1 MLVLPRFGSLHD
13 YSIVKAAAAQLAS
26 DGAKSCDYCALST
39 RHQTVMFLSLSDVA
53 VAARNLLSQYYGA
66 LLQMSEKDV
75 DFSILVGSEVPT
87 RSFKAGE
94 TIFREGDPADE
105 LYVIQKGQVGVQ
117 TGNRLL
123 DTLKSKTIFGEMA
136 LVDSAPRSADAVALT
151 DVTLVPVSE
160 RQFLFL
166 VSETPYFALNVMRL
180 MARRLRAT
188 NKAL

>member
-1 MLVLPRFGSLHD
+1 
-13 YSIVKAAAAQLAS
+13 
-26 DGAKSCDYCALST
+26 
-39 RHQTVMFLSLSDVA
+39 
-53 VAARNLLSQYYGA
+53 
-66 LLQMSEKDV
+66 MSENDV
-75 DFSILVGSEVPT
+75 DFSVLIGKEVPT

-105 LYVIQKGQVGVQ
+105 LYVIQEGRVGVQ

-123 DTLKSKTIFGEMA
+123 DTLDPKTIFGEMA
-136 LVDSAPRSADAVALT
+136 LVDSEPRSAAAVAIT
-151 DVTLVPVSE
+151 DVKLVPVSE

-188 NKAL
+188 NKAC

>member
-1 MLVLPRFGSLHD
+1 M
-13 YSIVKAAAAQLAS
+13 S
-26 DGAKSCDYCALST
+26 DK
-39 RHQTVMFLSLSDVA
+39 
-53 VAARNLLSQYYGA
+53 N
-66 LLQMSEKDV
+66 V
-75 DFSILVGSEVPT
+75 DFSILVGSEVST

-94 TIFREGDPADE
+94 TIFKEGDPANE

-123 DTLKSKTIFGEMA
+123 DTLGSKTIFGEMA
-136 LVDSAPRSADAVALT
+136 LVDSAPRSADAIALT

>member
-1 MLVLPRFGSLHD
+1 ME
-13 YSIVKAAAAQLAS
+13 
-26 DGAKSCDYCALST
+26 
-39 RHQTVMFLSLSDVA
+39 SDVDLNIWIGKK
-53 VAARNLLSQYYGA
+53 VS
-66 LLQMSEKDV
+66 
-75 DFSILVGSEVPT
+75 T

-105 LYVIQKGQVGVQ
+105 LYVIQEGRVGVQ

-123 DTLKSKTIFGEMA
+123 DTLDSKTIFGEMA
-136 LVDSAPRSADAVALT
+136 LVDNSPRSAAAVAIT
-151 DVTLVPVSE
+151 DVKLVPVSE

-188 NKAL
+188 NQAF